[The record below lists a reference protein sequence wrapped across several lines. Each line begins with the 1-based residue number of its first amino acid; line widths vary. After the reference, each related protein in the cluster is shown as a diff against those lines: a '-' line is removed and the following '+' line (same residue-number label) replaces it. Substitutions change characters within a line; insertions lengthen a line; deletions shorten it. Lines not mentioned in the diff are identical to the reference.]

1 MGDGEPLRGG
11 YRGRV
16 TGNGKSGELGMGVG
30 EWLKTGNGEW
40 VMGNGKSG
48 EWVLGNRPPFV
59 SVRARPCSSACLSV
73 PVRVGPCCRPR
84 EGVAAVGGF
93 RQFPRT
99 MGIHLLKIIRGFNID
114 GPGRL
119 VLSLLRAWQP
129 AELRLT
135 VVALSGQGKQRPAIE
150 AEVARLGGTLHVL
163 PTRWLDVH
171 RTAERIMKAP
181 WFPTVTHLGAH
192 LLRPDAVAR
201 RISRKSGLPCLITD
215 HGLHAL
221 GEGGPLLT
229 PFARLWYRR
238 SVTSQL
244 HFAAVSEKVSR
255 QLLALGVPDA
265 QVSVMPNGVDL
276 RAFRVATAEERRELR
291 WKLNIPE
298 DAFPVVAV
306 VGSLTANKD
315 PLLAVETVAALGKR
329 EGFSPYLLFCGD
341 GPLRE
346 AVTAR
351 IAERGLKARAQLLG
365 LSENPSDLYNAADLL
380 LHASPQESFGLVVAE
395 ATASGLPC
403 LVRAGS
409 GADLVAGP
417 APLSLAV
424 EGTDPATWAA
434 SLATLA
440 APLRDE
446 RDSLAA
452 LARAHAESH
461 FSIARTAALY
471 LELLRAQSAS

>member
-1 MGDGEPLRGG
+1 
-11 YRGRV
+11 
-16 TGNGKSGELGMGVG
+16 
-30 EWLKTGNGEW
+30 
-40 VMGNGKSG
+40 
-48 EWVLGNRPPFV
+48 
-59 SVRARPCSSACLSV
+59 
-73 PVRVGPCCRPR
+73 
-84 EGVAAVGGF
+84 
-93 RQFPRT
+93 

-129 AELRLT
+129 ADLRLT

-163 PTRWLDVH
+163 PTRWLDVR
-171 RTAERIMKAP
+171 RTADRIMKAP
-181 WFPTVTHLGAH
+181 WFPSVTHLGAH

-201 RISRKSGLPCLITD
+201 RVSRKTSLPCLITD

-221 GEGGPLLT
+221 GEGGPFLT
-229 PFARLWYRR
+229 PIARQWYRR
-238 SVTSQL
+238 SVTGRL

-255 QLLALGVPDA
+255 QLLALGIPDA
-265 QVSVMPNGVDL
+265 QVSIMPNGVDL
-276 RAFRVATAEERRELR
+276 QAFRPPTADERRELR

-315 PLLAVETVAALGKR
+315 PLLAVDAVAALARRGDS
-329 EGFSPYLLFCGD
+329 SPCLLFCGD

-351 IAERGLKARAQLLG
+351 IAQRGLKARAQLLG

-380 LHASPQESFGLVVAE
+380 LHASTQESFGLVVAE
-395 ATASGLPC
+395 ATACGLPC

-409 GADLVAGP
+409 GADLVAPP

-424 EGTDPATWAA
+424 EGDDPATWAA

-446 RDSLAA
+446 RNALTA
-452 LARAHAESH
+452 LAREYAELH
-461 FSIARTAALY
+461 FSIARTASIY
-471 LELLRAQSAS
+471 LELLRSQSAS